1 MAGKTLQEVRPDRRT
16 GSLLAPAELGRLSLR
31 NRLVVAPMTRV
42 SATADGRTTPRM
54 TAYYRGFAEG
64 GFGLIISEGIYP
76 DKAFSQGYL
85 YQPGL
90 SDEAQ
95 VAGWRNVVQAVH
107 GAGGRMIAQLM
118 HAGALSQ
125 GNPHRRHTVGPSAVA
140 PKGKQMEF
148 YRGAG
153 PYPLPVEMSSAE
165 IEEAVAGFSNAAL
178 SAQRAGFDGVEVHG
192 ANGYLLDQFLTE
204 GVNLRAGVYGGD
216 VGSRIGLTT
225 RVIAAVRGAV
235 GPEFLIGVRVSQAKV
250 NDFEHRW
257 SGGEADAEIVFRAVA
272 QAGADYVHTTEFE
285 AWRPAFAERGPSLA
299 ALAKAHSGLP
309 VIANG
314 SLHET
319 QHAEKMVARGEADLV
334 SLGRG
339 ALTHAD
345 FPARLQAEQP
355 IAAFDPS
362 ILAPLADLESQDRR
376 REALEGLEVLD
387 AGAAPA
393 PTIA

>member
-1 MAGKTLQEVRPDRRT
+1 MTGDTLPEVHADRQI
-16 GSLLAPAELGRLSLR
+16 GSLLAPAALDRLSLR

-42 SATADGRTTPRM
+42 SATADGRPTSRM
-54 TAYYRGFAEG
+54 VDYYRGFAEG
-64 GFGLIISEGIYP
+64 GFGLIISEGIYS

-85 YQPGL
+85 HQPGL
-90 SDEAQ
+90 ADEAQ
-95 VAGWRNVVQAVH
+95 LVGWRDVVEAVH
-107 GAGGRMIAQLM
+107 TAGGRIIAQLM

-125 GNPHRRHTVGPSAVA
+125 GNSHRQHTVGPSAVA

-153 PYPLPVEMSSAE
+153 PYPLPVEMSLAE
-165 IEEAVAGFSNAAL
+165 IEEAIASFSNAAL
-178 SAQRAGFDGVEVHG
+178 RAQRAGFDGVEIHG

-204 GVNLRAGVYGGD
+204 GVNLRTDAYGGD
-216 VGSRIGLTT
+216 VGSRIRLTAQ
-225 RVIAAVRGAV
+225 VIAAVRRAV
-235 GPEFLIGVRVSQAKV
+235 RPEFLVGVRISQAKV

-257 SGGEADAEIVFRAVA
+257 SGGEADARIVFRAVA
-272 QAGADYVHTTEFE
+272 EAGADYVHTTEFE
-285 AWRPAFAERGPSLA
+285 AWRPAFAEGGPSLT

-319 QHAEKMVARGEADLV
+319 QHAEEILARGEADLV

-345 FPARLQAEQP
+345 FPAHVQAEQP
-355 IAAFDPS
+355 IARFDPG
-362 ILAPLADLESQDRR
+362 IFTPLADLASQDRR
-376 REALEGLEVLD
+376 REALL
-387 AGAAPA
+387 AGD
-393 PTIA
+393 I